1 MNSRRMIT
9 SVARLTLVS
18 LILAL
23 AGCAKAPGG
32 DGAQAVT
39 GAAQPVSGTPVPE
52 GQSVEGQPLAGPE
65 GDPIRP
71 GGEAAPPP
79 PPHTFTW
86 GAGSTFE
93 VKLAG
98 GLSTKTNRSGQ
109 PFSAELALPLEDG
122 DWVVADRGAS
132 VQGTLV
138 ESNPGGRVKGV
149 AFLVLTLNRL
159 TLADGRT
166 VDLKTDSFT
175 QKARTTHGKDAAKI
189 GVGAG
194 AGAVIGGIAGGG
206 KGAAVGALVGGG
218 AGTGVVLATRGDP
231 ATLAAGTRLTFRL
244 AEPVTI
250 TKP

>member
-1 MNSRRMIT
+1 MNSRRVFT
-9 SVARLTLVS
+9 SIAGLALVS
-18 LILAL
+18 LFLVL

-32 DGAQAVT
+32 DGAQTVT
-39 GAAQPVSGTPVPE
+39 GSAQPVSGTP
-52 GQSVEGQPLAGPE
+52 GFEGQPAAGGPVAGPGAE
-65 GDPIRP
+65 GQPP
-71 GGEAAPPP
+71 AGEALPP

-93 VKLAG
+93 VKLAS
-98 GLSTKTNRSGQ
+98 GLSTKANKSGQ

-122 DWVVADRGAS
+122 DWVVAEKGAAVS
-132 VQGTLV
+132 GTIV

-231 ATLAAGTRLTFRL
+231 ATLAAGARLTFRL

-250 TKP
+250 TRQ

>member
-1 MNSRRMIT
+1 MALRRN
-9 SVARLTLVS
+9 RLYISGFALVV
-18 LILAL
+18 LVLAL
-23 AGCAKAPGG
+23 AGCAKPPAGG
-32 DGAQAVT
+32 EAQSTT
-39 GAAQPVSGTPVPE
+39 GSAQPVSGTPGPE
-52 GQSVEGQPLAGPE
+52 GQPGVGEPVTGPAAEGQPPAGQ
-65 GDPIRP
+65 
-71 GGEAAPPP
+71 APPP

-98 GLSTKTNRSGQ
+98 GLSTKANRSGQ

-122 DWVVADRGAS
+122 DWVIADRGAA
-132 VQGTLV
+132 VQGTIV

-149 AFLVLTLNRL
+149 AFLVLTLNSL
-159 TLADGRT
+159 KLADGRT

-175 QKARTTHGKDAAKI
+175 QKARTTHGKDATKI

-250 TKP
+250 TEQ